1 METLTLSEIIRRNTN
16 ITHVHVPR
24 HVFYSTLH
32 CADVKN
38 EQCFPYLNS
47 SNPEPT
53 CNHSRLP
60 TDFASEIEN
69 LTQTVQQLRNESYV
83 LENKLALNENEKQ
96 NLTTQLTYLQQ
107 KYNGRCN
114 TTNTTDENSNSEDD
128 IRTLKQE
135 NQMLRNK
142 VDALKSTQGSESKSG
157 KSLVDDKAL
166 VCLII
171 LLCVLLLST
180 AIFCVLYLRAK
191 KECKKLLCIFSQ
203 FDYSEPKQIES
214 TGV

>member
-1 METLTLSEIIRRNTN
+1 
-16 ITHVHVPR
+16 
-24 HVFYSTLH
+24 
-32 CADVKN
+32 
-38 EQCFPYLNS
+38 
-47 SNPEPT
+47 
-53 CNHSRLP
+53 
-60 TDFASEIEN
+60 
-69 LTQTVQQLRNESYV
+69 

>member
-16 ITHVHVPR
+16 ITHVPR

-96 NLTTQLTYLQQ
+96 NLTTQLTSLQQ

-114 TTNTTDENSNSEDD
+114 MTNT
-128 IRTLKQE
+128 
-135 NQMLRNK
+135 
-142 VDALKSTQGSESKSG
+142 
-157 KSLVDDKAL
+157 
-166 VCLII
+166 I
-171 LLCVLLLST
+171 L
-180 AIFCVLYLRAK
+180 
-191 KECKKLLCIFSQ
+191 EH
-203 FDYSEPKQIES
+203 
-214 TGV
+214 